1 MQKSKH
7 GFTLVEMILVIA
19 VIVALSAVAL
29 IGVGASINHYNAKV
43 DKLIDDGSYFEID
56 AMGHMRQYFAEN
68 RVRPTATPMPE
79 APYAPTATPTP
90 NPGGESEQG
99 GGSSQ
104 QNTPTP
110 AATATPTNTP
120 RPTNT
125 PTVAPTNTPTPIPRP
140 AGSGGGTTVRG
151 GSTGV
156 WGGRN
161 HYSGSSAITHTEP
174 IQRAVITFPE
184 GVTVTQAQSDW
195 MYSVQVSGNTVTIT
209 YSGGNNS
216 WDRPR
221 NSLPLI
227 NLTWETPEGTDARNI
242 EYTVSYR

>member
-56 AMGHMRQYFAEN
+56 AMGHMRQYFSEN

-99 GGSSQ
+99 GTSSQ
-104 QNTPTP
+104 ENTPTP
-110 AATATPTNTP
+110 TAAPTNTP

-140 AGSGGGTTVRG
+140 AGSGGSSFSVTGNNPYYLSASTSVSGDGRG
-151 GSTGV
+151 I
-156 WGGRN
+156 
-161 HYSGSSAITHTEP
+161 YSVTIT
-174 IQRAVITFPE
+174 APE
-184 GVTVTQAQSDW
+184 GVTINGISDAGNGGR
-195 MYSVQVSGNTVTIT
+195 YSTNVSSDGRTVTVTYQNHSWSQPASSLDLNGINWVGDTTAEFT
-209 YSGGNNS
+209 YS
-216 WDRPR
+216 
-221 NSLPLI
+221 
-227 NLTWETPEGTDARNI
+227 I
-242 EYTVSYR
+242 EYTS